1 MTNITPKPNDSADNM
16 ERYKK
21 TVSNME
27 AAEDAMNF
35 AEGKELKSIKEKND
49 RRRISL
55 EALEDELEAENKS
68 RITGYF

>member
-1 MTNITPKPNDSADNM
+1 
-16 ERYKK
+16 
-21 TVSNME
+21 ME

-55 EALEDELEAENKS
+55 EALEDELEAEKKS

>member
-1 MTNITPKPNDSADNM
+1 MTNITPKPNDSAVNM

-55 EALEDELEAENKS
+55 EALEDELEAEKKS